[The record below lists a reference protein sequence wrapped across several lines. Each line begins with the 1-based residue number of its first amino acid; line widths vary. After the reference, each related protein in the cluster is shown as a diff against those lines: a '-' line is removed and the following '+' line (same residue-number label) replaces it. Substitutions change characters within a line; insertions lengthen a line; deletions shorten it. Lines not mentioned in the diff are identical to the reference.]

1 MKTWGLYLTK
11 LKNIITCR
19 PVEMKNILGGFL
31 DGGEGLAVSQK
42 MSAAIVSWLGNVS
55 IEIV

>member
-1 MKTWGLYLTK
+1 MKTWGLCLTK
-11 LKNIITCR
+11 LKNIIMCR
-19 PVEMKNILGGFL
+19 PVEIKNIFGGFL

>member
-11 LKNIITCR
+11 LKNITTCR
-19 PVEMKNILGGFL
+19 PVEMKNILGVFL

>member
-11 LKNIITCR
+11 LKSIITCR
-19 PVEMKNILGGFL
+19 PLEMKNILGGFL

>member
-1 MKTWGLYLTK
+1 M
-11 LKNIITCR
+11 CR
-19 PVEMKNILGGFL
+19 PVEIKNIFGGFL

>member
-1 MKTWGLYLTK
+1 
-11 LKNIITCR
+11 
-19 PVEMKNILGGFL
+19 MKNILGGFL
-31 DGGEGLAVSQK
+31 DGGEGLTVSQK